1 MEYIAV
7 TVFFFALMLLYFK
20 VAAKYNIIDK
30 PNHRSAHR
38 EITLRGGGVI
48 FPAAYVLFVITEWA
62 TTGLEPHFLWFGA
75 GFLMITVLSFLDD
88 LYDLS
93 TKIRLFFHFIAV
105 TLLMYFLNLFALL
118 PFWAVPLCYILIIG
132 ILNAYNFMD
141 GINGMSGL
149 YSLIAFATLYFVNQ
163 WIVSFVSADFII
175 YPMLASLVFMF
186 YNFRTKA
193 RCFLGDVGSM
203 GLAFWIIALIA
214 LLIIETGTFK
224 WILLLSVYG
233 IETALTIAE
242 RLKRRENIFE
252 AHRRHLYQLF
262 VNEKKYSHL
271 SVSAAYGALQL
282 VINSFVLTTA
292 LSDWWVFVLVILP
305 TGVVYIIVKLGTL
318 NKLLVRQPD

>member
-48 FPAAYVLFVITEWA
+48 FPAAYVLFVITELA

>member
-105 TLLMYFLNLFALL
+105 TLLMYFLNLFALVPL
-118 PFWAVPLCYILIIG
+118 WAVPLCYILIIG

-149 YSLIAFATLYFVNQ
+149 YSLIAFATLYFVNE
-163 WIVSFVSADFII
+163 WIVTFVSADFII

-214 LLIIETGTFK
+214 LLIIETGTYK

-233 IETALTIAE
+233 IETVITIAE

-262 VNEKKYSHL
+262 VNEKKHSHL
-271 SVSAAYGALQL
+271 SVSAVYGAVQL

-292 LSDWWVFVLVILP
+292 ISDWWVFVLVILP
-305 TGVVYIIVKLGTL
+305 TAAVYVIVKLGTL
-318 NKLLVRQPD
+318 NKLLVRQTD